1 MATRVIDDNKLNNIA
16 TAIQAKDNGGQMT
29 VDEMPARIA
38 AIPSQDMTLINSLI
52 DRSII
57 SIESDVTSV
66 GNAAFS
72 GCRSLTTAIFPNATS
87 VGNDA
92 FIGCLQLKTAIF
104 PNATSLGVSSMRG
117 CEQLTTIEIPK
128 TIQINAFCFF
138 GCYWLPRIFLQSVT
152 ALTGQQI
159 FWSCLRLTTVIM
171 GKRATLNNAN
181 SFTNNNAIIY
191 VQPDDLS
198 WYETETNWSTLYAN
212 NRIKS
217 VAELT
222 GDDLTWYQ
230 QQLAKYPEEE

>member
-1 MATRVIDDNKLNNIA
+1 MATRVIDDAKLQAIA
-16 TAIQAKDNGGQMT
+16 VAVQGKDNGGVMT
-29 VDEMPARIA
+29 VDEMPTRIA

-66 GNAAFS
+66 GDEAFNR
-72 GCRSLTTAIFPNATS
+72 CTSLTTAIFPNATS
-87 VGNDA
+87 
-92 FIGCLQLKTAIF
+92 
-104 PNATSLGVSSMRG
+104 LGANSMRG
-117 CEQLTTIEIPK
+117 CTRLTTIEIPK
-128 TIQINAFCFF
+128 TIQINVTCFF
-138 GCYWLPRIFLQSVT
+138 GCSRLPRIFLQSVT
-152 ALTGQQI
+152 ALIGQQI
-159 FWSCLRLTTVIM
+159 FRSCPALTTVIM
-171 GKRATLNNAN
+171 GKRATLDNTN

-198 WYETETNWSTLYAN
+198 WYETETNWSTLYAD

>member
-1 MATRVIDDNKLNNIA
+1 MATRVIDDSKLQAIA
-16 TAIQAKDNGGQMT
+16 VAVQGKDNGGVMT
-29 VDEMPARIA
+29 VDEMPTRIA

-66 GNAAFS
+66 GNEAFNS
-72 GCRSLTTAIFPNATS
+72 
-87 VGNDA
+87 
-92 FIGCLQLKTAIF
+92 CLSLKTAIF
-104 PNATSLGVSSMRG
+104 PNATSLGANSMRY
-117 CEQLTTIEIPK
+117 CAQLTTIEIPK
-128 TIQINAFCFF
+128 TIQINATCFF
-138 GCYWLPRIFLQSVT
+138 GCSRLPRIFLQSVIDIRT
-152 ALTGQQI
+152 QAFYNCNQL
-159 FWSCLRLTTVIM
+159 SVVVM
-171 GKRATLNNAN
+171 GKRATLSNAN
-181 SFTNNNAIIY
+181 LFTNNNAIIY

>member
-1 MATRVIDDNKLNNIA
+1 MATRVIDDVKLQAIA
-16 TAIQAKDNGGQMT
+16 VAVQGKDNGGVMT
-29 VDEMPARIA
+29 VDEMPTRIA

-52 DRSII
+52 DRSVIRF
-57 SIESDVTSV
+57 ESDVTSV
-66 GNAAFS
+66 GDEAFNR
-72 GCRSLTTAIFPNATS
+72 CTSLTTAIFPNATS
-87 VGNDA
+87 
-92 FIGCLQLKTAIF
+92 
-104 PNATSLGVSSMRG
+104 LGADSMRS
-117 CEQLTTIEIPK
+117 CARLTTIEIPK
-128 TIQINAFCFF
+128 TIQINSTCFF
-138 GCYWLPRIFLQSVT
+138 GCSRLPRIFLQSVT
-152 ALTGQQI
+152 AIGQQI
-159 FWSCLRLTTVIM
+159 FWNCSALTTVIM
-171 GKRATLNNAN
+171 GKRATLGNAN

>member
-1 MATRVIDDNKLNNIA
+1 MATRVIDDSKLQAIA
-16 TAIQAKDNGGQMT
+16 VAVQGKDNGGVMT
-29 VDEMPARIA
+29 VDEMPTRIA

-52 DRSII
+52 NRSII

-66 GNAAFS
+66 GNDVFFNCQS
-72 GCRSLTTAIFPNATS
+72 
-87 VGNDA
+87 
-92 FIGCLQLKTAIF
+92 LKTAIF
-104 PNATSLGVSSMRG
+104 PNATSLGINSIRN
-117 CEQLTTIEIPK
+117 CEQLRTIEIPK
-128 TIQINAFCFF
+128 TIQINATCFF

-152 ALTGQQI
+152 ALTGGQI
-159 FWSCLRLTTVIM
+159 FWNCPALTTVIM
-171 GKRATLNNAN
+171 GKRATLGNTN

-198 WYETETNWSTLYAN
+198 WYETETNWSTLYAD

>member
-1 MATRVIDDNKLNNIA
+1 MATRVIDDSKLQAIA
-16 TAIQAKDNGGQMT
+16 VAVQGKDNGGVMT
-29 VDEMPARIA
+29 VDEMPTRIA

-66 GNAAFS
+66 EADIFNHCG
-72 GCRSLTTAIFPNATS
+72 SLTTAIFPNA
-87 VGNDA
+87 A
-92 FIGCLQLKTAIF
+92 
-104 PNATSLGVSSMRG
+104 SLGVNSMRS
-117 CEQLTTIEIPK
+117 CARLTTIEIPK
-128 TIQINAFCFF
+128 TIQINSTCFF
-138 GCYWLPRIFLQSVT
+138 GCSRLPRIFLQSVT

-159 FWSCLRLTTVIM
+159 FLNCPALTTVIM
-171 GKRATLNNAN
+171 GKRATLGNTN

>member
-1 MATRVIDDNKLNNIA
+1 MATRVIDDSKLQAIA
-16 TAIQAKDNGGQMT
+16 VAVQGKDNGGVMT
-29 VDEMPARIA
+29 VDEMPTRIA

-57 SIESDVTSV
+57 RIESDVTSV
-66 GNAAFS
+66 GLGAFNY
-72 GCRSLTTAIFPNATS
+72 CTSLTTAIFPNATS
-87 VGNDA
+87 
-92 FIGCLQLKTAIF
+92 
-104 PNATSLGVSSMRG
+104 LGADSMRG

-128 TIQINAFCFF
+128 TIQINTTCFF
-138 GCYWLPRIFLQSVT
+138 GCYNLPRIFLQSVT
-152 ALTGQQI
+152 ALTGSQI
-159 FWSCLRLTTVIM
+159 FLNCSALTTVIM
-171 GKRATLNNAN
+171 GKRATLGKTN

>member
-1 MATRVIDDNKLNNIA
+1 MATRVIDDSKLQAIA
-16 TAIQAKDNGGQMT
+16 VAVQGKDNGGVMT

-66 GNAAFS
+66 GADIFNHC
-72 GCRSLTTAIFPNATS
+72 GSLTTAIFPNATS
-87 VGNDA
+87 
-92 FIGCLQLKTAIF
+92 
-104 PNATSLGVSSMRG
+104 LGVNSMRS
-117 CEQLTTIEIPK
+117 CTRLTTIEIPK
-128 TIQINAFCFF
+128 TIQINGTCFF
-138 GCYWLPRIFLQSVT
+138 GCSRLPRIFLQSVT
-152 ALTGQQI
+152 ALTGSQI
-159 FWSCLRLTTVIM
+159 FWNCSALTTVIM
-171 GKRATLNNAN
+171 GKRATLGNTN

>member
-1 MATRVIDDNKLNNIA
+1 MATRVIDDAKLQAIA
-16 TAIQAKDNGGQMT
+16 VAVQGKDNGGVMT
-29 VDEMPARIA
+29 VDEMPTRIA

-66 GNAAFS
+66 GDDIFNH
-72 GCRSLTTAIFPNATS
+72 CWLLT
-87 VGNDA
+87 
-92 FIGCLQLKTAIF
+92 TAIF
-104 PNATSLGVSSMRG
+104 PNATSLGVNSMRS
-117 CEQLTTIEIPK
+117 CTRLTTIEIPK
-128 TIQINAFCFF
+128 TIQINGTCFF
-138 GCYWLPRIFLQSVT
+138 GCSRLPRIFLQSVT
-152 ALTGQQI
+152 AIGQQI
-159 FWSCLRLTTVIM
+159 FWNCSALTTVIM
-171 GKRATLNNAN
+171 GKRATLGNAN

-198 WYETETNWSTLYAN
+198 WYETETNWSTLYAD

>member
-1 MATRVIDDNKLNNIA
+1 MATRVIDDAKLQAIA
-16 TAIQAKDNGGQMT
+16 VAVQGKDNGGVMT

-52 DRSII
+52 DRSVIRF
-57 SIESDVTSV
+57 ESDVTSV
-66 GNAAFS
+66 GDGAFYR
-72 GCRSLTTAIFPNATS
+72 CTSLTTAIFPNATS
-87 VGNDA
+87 
-92 FIGCLQLKTAIF
+92 
-104 PNATSLGVSSMRG
+104 LGTDSMRN
-117 CEQLTTIEIPK
+117 CTRLTTIEIPK
-128 TIQINAFCFF
+128 TIQINVACFF
-138 GCYWLPRIFLQSVT
+138 GCSRLPRIFLQSVT
-152 ALTGQQI
+152 KLTGNQI
-159 FWSCLRLTTVIM
+159 FWSCPRLTTVIM

>member
-1 MATRVIDDNKLNNIA
+1 MATRVIDDSKLQAIA
-16 TAIQAKDNGGQMT
+16 VAVQGKDNGGVMT
-29 VDEMPARIA
+29 VDEMPTRIA

-57 SIESDVTSV
+57 RIESDVTSV
-66 GNAAFS
+66 GNEVFI
-72 GCRSLTTAIFPNATS
+72 GCLSLTTAIFPNATS
-87 VGNDA
+87 
-92 FIGCLQLKTAIF
+92 L
-104 PNATSLGVSSMRG
+104 SLNSMRN
-117 CEQLTTIEIPK
+117 CARLTTIEIPK
-128 TIQINAFCFF
+128 TIQINSFCFF
-138 GCYWLPRIFLQSVT
+138 GCSRLPRIFLQSVT

-159 FWSCLRLTTVIM
+159 FWSCPALTTVIM
-171 GKRATLNNAN
+171 GKRATLGNTN

>member
-1 MATRVIDDNKLNNIA
+1 MATRVIDDSKLQAIA
-16 TAIQAKDNGGQMT
+16 VAVQGKDNGGVMT
-29 VDEMPARIA
+29 VDEMPTRIA

-57 SIESDVTSV
+57 SIECDVTSV
-66 GNAAFS
+66 A
-72 GCRSLTTAIFPNATS
+72 
-87 VGNDA
+87 NDV
-92 FIGCLQLKTAIF
+92 FINCLQLKTAIF
-104 PNATSLGVSSMRG
+104 PNATSLGANSMRN
-117 CEQLTTIEIPK
+117 CARLTTIEIPK
-128 TIQINAFCFF
+128 TIQINGCCFF

-159 FWSCLRLTTVIM
+159 FWSCPALTTVIM
-171 GKRATLNNAN
+171 GKRATLGNAN

>member
-1 MATRVIDDNKLNNIA
+1 MATRVIDDSKLQAIA
-16 TAIQAKDNGGQMT
+16 VAVQGKDNGGVMT
-29 VDEMPARIA
+29 VDEMPTRIA

-57 SIESDVTSV
+57 RIESDVTSV
-66 GNAAFS
+66 GNEAFYS
-72 GCRSLTTAIFPNATS
+72 CTSLTTAIFPNATS
-87 VGNDA
+87 
-92 FIGCLQLKTAIF
+92 
-104 PNATSLGVSSMRG
+104 LGADSMRS
-117 CEQLTTIEIPK
+117 CTRLTTIEIPK
-128 TIQINAFCFF
+128 TIQINATCFF
-138 GCYWLPRIFLQSVT
+138 GCSRLPRIFLQSVT

-159 FWSCLRLTTVIM
+159 FRNCPALTTVIM
-171 GKRATLNNAN
+171 GKRATLDNAN

>member
-1 MATRVIDDNKLNNIA
+1 MATRVIDDAKLQAIA
-16 TAIQAKDNGGQMT
+16 VAVQGKDNGGVMT
-29 VDEMPARIA
+29 VDEMPTRIA

-57 SIESDVTSV
+57 RIESDVTSV
-66 GNAAFS
+66 GNEAFN
-72 GCRSLTTAIFPNATS
+72 GCLSLTTAIFPNATS
-87 VGNDA
+87 
-92 FIGCLQLKTAIF
+92 
-104 PNATSLGVSSMRG
+104 LGVNSMRN
-117 CEQLTTIEIPK
+117 CARLTTIEIPK
-128 TIQINAFCFF
+128 TIQINSTCFF
-138 GCYWLPRIFLQSVT
+138 GCSRLPRIFLQSVT

-159 FWSCLRLTTVIM
+159 FWNCSALKTVIM

-198 WYETETNWSTLYAN
+198 WYETETNWSTLYAD

>member
-1 MATRVIDDNKLNNIA
+1 MATRVIDDAKLQAIA
-16 TAIQAKDNGGQMT
+16 VAVQGKDNGGVMT

-66 GNAAFS
+66 GNEVFI
-72 GCRSLTTAIFPNATS
+72 GCLSLTTAIFPNATS
-87 VGNDA
+87 LSFN
-92 FIGCLQLKTAIF
+92 
-104 PNATSLGVSSMRG
+104 SMRN
-117 CEQLTTIEIPK
+117 CPRLTTIEIPK
-128 TIQINAFCFF
+128 TIQINSACFF
-138 GCYWLPRIFLQSVT
+138 GCSRLPRIFLQSVT

-159 FWSCLRLTTVIM
+159 FWSCPALTTVIM

>member
-1 MATRVIDDNKLNNIA
+1 MATRVIDDAKLQAIA
-16 TAIQAKDNGGQMT
+16 VAVQGKDNGGVMT
-29 VDEMPARIA
+29 VDEMPTRIA

-52 DRSII
+52 DRSVI

-66 GNAAFS
+66 GDEAFNR
-72 GCRSLTTAIFPNATS
+72 CTSLTTAIFPNATS
-87 VGNDA
+87 
-92 FIGCLQLKTAIF
+92 
-104 PNATSLGVSSMRG
+104 LGSDSMRG
-117 CEQLTTIEIPK
+117 CARLTTIEIPK
-128 TIQINAFCFF
+128 TIQINGTCFF

-152 ALTGQQI
+152 ALTGSQI
-159 FWSCLRLTTVIM
+159 FYNCPALTTVIM
-171 GKRATLNNAN
+171 GKRATLGNKN

>member
-1 MATRVIDDNKLNNIA
+1 MATRVIDDSKLQAIA
-16 TAIQAKDNGGQMT
+16 VAVQGKDNGGVMT
-29 VDEMPARIA
+29 VDEMPTRIA

-66 GNAAFS
+66 GHEAFNF
-72 GCRSLTTAIFPNATS
+72 CNSLTTAIFPNATS
-87 VGNDA
+87 
-92 FIGCLQLKTAIF
+92 
-104 PNATSLGVSSMRG
+104 LGVDSMRY
-117 CEQLTTIEIPK
+117 CARLTTIEIPK
-128 TIQINAFCFF
+128 TIQINGTCFF
-138 GCYWLPRIFLQSVT
+138 GCSRLPRIFLQSVT
-152 ALTGQQI
+152 ALIGQQI
-159 FWSCLRLTTVIM
+159 FWNCSALTTVIM
-171 GKRATLNNAN
+171 GKRATLGNAN
-181 SFTNNNAIIY
+181 LFTNNNTIIY

>member
-1 MATRVIDDNKLNNIA
+1 MATRVIDDAKLQAIA
-16 TAIQAKDNGGQMT
+16 VAVQGKDNGGVMT
-29 VDEMPARIA
+29 VDEMPTRIA

-52 DRSII
+52 NRSII
-57 SIESDVTSV
+57 RIESDVTSV
-66 GNAAFS
+66 GNGAFVS
-72 GCRSLTTAIFPNATS
+72 CLSLR
-87 VGNDA
+87 
-92 FIGCLQLKTAIF
+92 TAIF
-104 PNATSLGVSSMRG
+104 PNATSLGADSMRG
-117 CEQLTTIEIPK
+117 CARLTTIEIPK

-138 GCYWLPRIFLQSVT
+138 GCSRLPRIFLQSVT

-159 FWSCLRLTTVIM
+159 FWNCQALTTVIM
-171 GKRATLNNAN
+171 GKRATLGNAN

>member
-1 MATRVIDDNKLNNIA
+1 MATRVIDDSKLQAIA
-16 TAIQAKDNGGQMT
+16 VAVQGKDNGGVMT
-29 VDEMPARIA
+29 VDEMPTRIA
-38 AIPSQDMTLINSLI
+38 AIPSQDTTLINSLI

-66 GNAAFS
+66 GDVVFA
-72 GCRSLTTAIFPNATS
+72 
-87 VGNDA
+87 
-92 FIGCLQLKTAIF
+92 GCLQLKTAIF
-104 PNATSLGVSSMRG
+104 PNVTSLGLNSMRN
-117 CEQLTTIEIPK
+117 CARLTTIEIPK
-128 TIQINAFCFF
+128 TIRINGYCFF
-138 GCYWLPRIFLQSVT
+138 GCYQLPRIFLQSVT

-159 FWSCLRLTTVIM
+159 FWSCPALTTVIM
-171 GKRATLNNAN
+171 GKRATLDNTT

>member
-1 MATRVIDDNKLNNIA
+1 MATRVIDDVKLQAIA
-16 TAIQAKDNGGQMT
+16 VAVQGKDNGGVMT
-29 VDEMPARIA
+29 VDEMPTRIA

-57 SIESDVTSV
+57 RIESDVTSV
-66 GNAAFS
+66 GNEVFI
-72 GCRSLTTAIFPNATS
+72 GCLSLTTAIFPNATS
-87 VGNDA
+87 
-92 FIGCLQLKTAIF
+92 L
-104 PNATSLGVSSMRG
+104 SLNSMRN
-117 CEQLTTIEIPK
+117 CARLTTIEIPK
-128 TIQINAFCFF
+128 TIQINSACFF

-159 FWSCLRLTTVIM
+159 FWNCSALTTVIM
-171 GKRATLNNAN
+171 GKRATLGNTN

>member
-1 MATRVIDDNKLNNIA
+1 MATRVIDDSKLQAIA
-16 TAIQAKDNGGQMT
+16 VAVQGKDNGGVMT

-66 GNAAFS
+66 EADIFNHCG
-72 GCRSLTTAIFPNATS
+72 SLTTAIFPNATS
-87 VGNDA
+87 
-92 FIGCLQLKTAIF
+92 
-104 PNATSLGVSSMRG
+104 LGISSMRS
-117 CEQLTTIEIPK
+117 CTRLTTIEIPK
-128 TIQINAFCFF
+128 TIQINGTCFF
-138 GCYWLPRIFLQSVT
+138 GCSRLPRIFLQSVT
-152 ALTGQQI
+152 ALTGSQI
-159 FWSCLRLTTVIM
+159 FWNCSALTTVIM
-171 GKRATLNNAN
+171 GKRATLGNTN

>member
-1 MATRVIDDNKLNNIA
+1 MATRVIDDSKLQAIA
-16 TAIQAKDNGGQMT
+16 VAVQGKDNGGVMT
-29 VDEMPARIA
+29 VDEMPTRIA

-66 GNAAFS
+66 GAE
-72 GCRSLTTAIFPNATS
+72 
-87 VGNDA
+87 A
-92 FIGCLQLKTAIF
+92 FIGCQSLRTAIF
-104 PNATSLGVSSMRG
+104 PNATSLGVESMRN
-117 CEQLTTIEIPK
+117 CPQLTTIEIPK
-128 TIQINAFCFF
+128 TIQINGCCFF
-138 GCYWLPRIFLQSVT
+138 GCSLLSRIFLQSVT
-152 ALTGQQI
+152 ALTGSQI
-159 FWSCLRLTTVIM
+159 FWSCQSLTTVIM
-171 GKRATLNNAN
+171 GKRATLGNTN
-181 SFTNNNAIIY
+181 SFTKNNAIIY

-222 GDDLTWYQ
+222 GNDLTWYQ

>member
-1 MATRVIDDNKLNNIA
+1 MATRVIDDAKLQAIA
-16 TAIQAKDNGGQMT
+16 VAVQGKDNGGVMT
-29 VDEMPARIA
+29 VDEMPTRIA

-57 SIESDVTSV
+57 SIECDVTSV
-66 GNAAFS
+66 A
-72 GCRSLTTAIFPNATS
+72 
-87 VGNDA
+87 NDV
-92 FIGCLQLKTAIF
+92 FINCLQLKTAIF
-104 PNATSLGVSSMRG
+104 PNATSLGANSMRN
-117 CEQLTTIEIPK
+117 CARLTTIEIPK
-128 TIQINAFCFF
+128 TIQINGCCFF

-159 FWSCLRLTTVIM
+159 FWGCSELTTVIM
-171 GKRATLNNAN
+171 GKRATLGNAN

-198 WYETETNWSTLYAN
+198 WYETETNWSTLYAD

>member
-16 TAIQAKDNGGQMT
+16 TAIQAKDNGGVMT

-52 DRSII
+52 DRSIK

-66 GNAAFS
+66 GDGAFN
-72 GCRSLTTAIFPNATS
+72 CCTSLTTAIFPNATS
-87 VGNDA
+87 LGN
-92 FIGCLQLKTAIF
+92 
-104 PNATSLGVSSMRG
+104 NSMRS
-117 CEQLTTIEIPK
+117 CARLTTIEIPK
-128 TIQINAFCFF
+128 TIQIDSFCFF
-138 GCYWLPRIFLQSVT
+138 GCYCLSRIFLQSVT

-159 FWSCLRLTTVIM
+159 FWSCSALTTVIM
-171 GKRATLNNAN
+171 GKRATFGNTN

>member
-1 MATRVIDDNKLNNIA
+1 MATRVIDDAKLQAIA
-16 TAIQAKDNGGQMT
+16 VAVQGKDNGGVMT
-29 VDEMPARIA
+29 VDEMPTRIA
-38 AIPSQDMTLINSLI
+38 AIPSQDTTLINSLI

-57 SIESDVTSV
+57 RIESDVTSV
-66 GNAAFS
+66 GNEAFI
-72 GCRSLTTAIFPNATS
+72 GCTSLTTAIFPNATS
-87 VGNDA
+87 
-92 FIGCLQLKTAIF
+92 
-104 PNATSLGVSSMRG
+104 LGVESMRN
-117 CEQLTTIEIPK
+117 CARLTTIEIPK
-128 TIQINAFCFF
+128 TIQINGCCFF

-159 FWSCLRLTTVIM
+159 FWGCSELTTVIM
-171 GKRATLNNAN
+171 GKRATLGNAN

>member
-1 MATRVIDDNKLNNIA
+1 MATRVIDDVKLQAIA
-16 TAIQAKDNGGQMT
+16 VAVQGKDNGGVMT

-66 GNAAFS
+66 EADIFNHCG
-72 GCRSLTTAIFPNATS
+72 SLTTAIFPNA
-87 VGNDA
+87 A
-92 FIGCLQLKTAIF
+92 
-104 PNATSLGVSSMRG
+104 SLGVSSMRS
-117 CEQLTTIEIPK
+117 CTRLTTIEIPK
-128 TIQINAFCFF
+128 TIQINGTCFF
-138 GCYWLPRIFLQSVT
+138 GCSRLPRIFLQSVT
-152 ALTGQQI
+152 AIGQQV
-159 FWSCLRLTTVIM
+159 FLNCSALTTVIM
-171 GKRATLNNAN
+171 GKRATLGNTN

>member
-1 MATRVIDDNKLNNIA
+1 MATRVIDDVKLQAIA
-16 TAIQAKDNGGQMT
+16 VAVQGKDNGGTMT
-29 VDEMPARIA
+29 VDEMPTRIA

-57 SIESDVTSV
+57 RIESDVTSV
-66 GNAAFS
+66 EADIFNHCG
-72 GCRSLTTAIFPNATS
+72 SLT
-87 VGNDA
+87 
-92 FIGCLQLKTAIF
+92 TAIF
-104 PNATSLGVSSMRG
+104 PNATSLGVSSMRS
-117 CEQLTTIEIPK
+117 CTRLTTIEIPK
-128 TIQINAFCFF
+128 TIQINGTCFF
-138 GCYWLPRIFLQSVT
+138 GCSRLPRIFLQSVT

-159 FWSCLRLTTVIM
+159 FLNCPALTTVIM
-171 GKRATLNNAN
+171 GKRATLGNTN

>member
-1 MATRVIDDNKLNNIA
+1 MATRVIDDSKLQAIA
-16 TAIQAKDNGGQMT
+16 VAVQGKDNGGVMT

-66 GNAAFS
+66 EADIFNHCG
-72 GCRSLTTAIFPNATS
+72 SLT
-87 VGNDA
+87 
-92 FIGCLQLKTAIF
+92 TAIF
-104 PNATSLGVSSMRG
+104 PNATSLGVSSMRS
-117 CEQLTTIEIPK
+117 CARLTTIEIPK
-128 TIQINAFCFF
+128 TIQINSTCFF
-138 GCYWLPRIFLQSVT
+138 GCSRLPRIFLQSVT
-152 ALTGQQI
+152 AIGQQI
-159 FWSCLRLTTVIM
+159 FWNCSALTTVIM
-171 GKRATLNNAN
+171 GKRATLGNTN

>member
-1 MATRVIDDNKLNNIA
+1 MATRVIDDAKLQAIA
-16 TAIQAKDNGGQMT
+16 VAVQGKDNGGVMT
-29 VDEMPARIA
+29 VDEMPTRIA

-57 SIESDVTSV
+57 SIESDVTRV
-66 GNAAFS
+66 GNEVFN
-72 GCRSLTTAIFPNATS
+72 GCGSLTTAIFPNATS
-87 VGNDA
+87 
-92 FIGCLQLKTAIF
+92 
-104 PNATSLGVSSMRG
+104 LGADSMRG
-117 CEQLTTIEIPK
+117 CTRLTTIEIPK
-128 TIQINAFCFF
+128 TIQINGCCFF
-138 GCYWLPRIFLQSVT
+138 GCSWLPRIFLQSVT

-159 FWSCLRLTTVIM
+159 FWSCSALTTVIM
-171 GKRATLNNAN
+171 GKRATLGNTN

>member
-1 MATRVIDDNKLNNIA
+1 MATRVIDDSKLQAIA
-16 TAIQAKDNGGQMT
+16 VAVQGKDNGGVMT

-52 DRSII
+52 DRRII

-66 GNAAFS
+66 GDEAFNR
-72 GCRSLTTAIFPNATS
+72 CASLTTAIFPNATS
-87 VGNDA
+87 
-92 FIGCLQLKTAIF
+92 
-104 PNATSLGVSSMRG
+104 LGADSMRS

-128 TIQINAFCFF
+128 TIQINATCFF

-152 ALTGQQI
+152 ALTGAQI
-159 FWSCLRLTTVIM
+159 FRNCRSLTTVIM
-171 GKRATLNNAN
+171 GKRATLNNVN

>member
-1 MATRVIDDNKLNNIA
+1 MATRVIDDAKLQAIA
-16 TAIQAKDNGGQMT
+16 VAVQGKDNGGVMT
-29 VDEMPARIA
+29 VDEMPTRIA
-38 AIPSQDMTLINSLI
+38 AIPSQDMTLIDVLI
-52 DRSII
+52 SGEGNIT
-57 SIESDVTSV
+57 SIESGASSV
-66 GNAAFS
+66 RLEMFKGFN
-72 GCRSLTTAIFPNATS
+72 SLTTAIFPNATS
-87 VGNDA
+87 
-92 FIGCLQLKTAIF
+92 
-104 PNATSLGVSSMRG
+104 LGANSMRS
-117 CEQLTTIEIPK
+117 CTRLTTIEIPK
-128 TIQINAFCFF
+128 TIQINATCFF
-138 GCYWLPRIFLQSVT
+138 GCSRLPRIFLQSVT

-159 FWSCLRLTTVIM
+159 FRNCPALTTVIM
-171 GKRATLNNAN
+171 GKRATLGNAN

>member
-1 MATRVIDDNKLNNIA
+1 MATRVIDDVKLQAIA
-16 TAIQAKDNGGQMT
+16 VAVQGKDNGGTMT
-29 VDEMPARIA
+29 VDEMPTRIA

-66 GNAAFS
+66 GVEVFI
-72 GCRSLTTAIFPNATS
+72 GCLSLTTAIFPNATS
-87 VGNDA
+87 
-92 FIGCLQLKTAIF
+92 
-104 PNATSLGVSSMRG
+104 LGADSMRN
-117 CEQLTTIEIPK
+117 CPRLTTIEIPK
-128 TIQINAFCFF
+128 TIQINGCCFF
-138 GCYWLPRIFLQSVT
+138 GCSRLPRIFLQSVT
-152 ALTGQQI
+152 ALTGPQI
-159 FWSCLRLTTVIM
+159 FWSVPKLTTVIM
-171 GKRATLNNAN
+171 GKRATLGNTN

-222 GDDLTWYQ
+222 GDNLTWYQ